1 MIPRASGNRLD
12 LSVAQVVAS
21 AFAAV
26 TATVGASFL
35 GVAGTVI
42 GAAVASVLTV
52 VANAV
57 YIASLHRTRDRL
69 AGMVPAQTGSRAIP
83 WPGARG
89 TAWRKVRG
97 RPIPWRAVAIGAL
110 AVFAVLVG
118 LITIVEAT
126 AGRPLSDILR
136 NQPGHGTSFL
146 GGDSG
151 GGGGSEHANA
161 RSLLLGT
168 IHRGARL
175 EFANGDTDTEHAE
188 QRPSSNS
195 PAASPQRSLRLKR
208 GARHRRHRRRE
219 RLRRRAVSGDGI
231 FGRRR
236 QKWLRARRQ
245 AALQRSQAPSSVHRR

>member
-1 MIPRASGNRLD
+1 MPTTTDAKMNQDDPPSQRNRLD
-12 LSVAQVVAS
+12 LSVTQVVAS

-26 TATVGASFL
+26 TATIGASFL

-97 RPIPWRAVAIGAL
+97 RSIPWRTVAVGAL

-136 NQPGHGTSFL
+136 DQPGHGTSFL

-151 GGGGSEHANA
+151 GGGSSTPTHA
-161 RSLLLGT
+161 
-168 IHRGARL
+168 
-175 EFANGDTDTEHAE
+175 
-188 QRPSSNS
+188 PSASVTT
-195 PAASPQRSLRLKR
+195 SPQ
-208 GARHRRHRRRE
+208 AP
-219 RLRRRAVSGDGI
+219 ASGSV
-231 FGRRR
+231 
-236 QKWLRARRQ
+236 
-245 AALQRSQAPSSVHRR
+245 AATPSTPSSVPSSSSPAPSASTVPSSSAAQGTGTGTSTP

>member
-1 MIPRASGNRLD
+1 MGMPTMTDAKMSQDDLTNHRNRLD

-97 RPIPWRAVAIGAL
+97 RPIPWRAVAVGAL

-118 LITIVEAT
+118 L
-126 AGRPLSDILR
+126 
-136 NQPGHGTSFL
+136 
-146 GGDSG
+146 
-151 GGGGSEHANA
+151 
-161 RSLLLGT
+161 
-168 IHRGARL
+168 
-175 EFANGDTDTEHAE
+175 
-188 QRPSSNS
+188 
-195 PAASPQRSLRLKR
+195 
-208 GARHRRHRRRE
+208 
-219 RLRRRAVSGDGI
+219 
-231 FGRRR
+231 
-236 QKWLRARRQ
+236 
-245 AALQRSQAPSSVHRR
+245 